1 MKRLF
6 SIFLSML
13 LISLVAGCDKLKAD
27 GDTSAPSK
35 APVPEKPGV
44 SQPKDDATES
54 RPVSESSQ
62 TGGETTADPVEA
74 EDPLVFTDE
83 SELQEILQ
91 GEWKYTSPYTGDD
104 QLELHFSGDGN
115 YYMEFE
121 TSGGDFLY
129 TYNGSYEIDTWTGE
143 SIDPPDMILFTLEE
157 TTDENFL
164 EGLPFSMGDYVI
176 SQKTLCDGEIMFQ
189 LGQTN
194 NGDGFF
200 SLLFEDYSP
209 VLRRSIDWQP
219 QGETEKDAEFF
230 ASVWKVD
237 HESRTVWLDTTSL
250 DGIFVNEDRHEALPY
265 PVADDVDLYDPY
277 PFGNALTP
285 GETCTVVT
293 DAEGVVQVLE
303 PFYSRKAMLSEE
315 EAFSLLADYEEV
327 QGYLQQGMI
336 MQMNGSTEEIEGV
349 TCQLVQLGTDDGE
362 LFTSEHLYAVSD
374 LGFAYRYDTSDE
386 AWVLLAFG

>member
-13 LISLVAGCDKLKAD
+13 LIGSFAGCDKLKAD
-27 GDTSAPSK
+27 GSTSAPPK
-35 APVPEKPGV
+35 VPVPEKPNV
-44 SQPKDDATES
+44 SQSKGDVQES
-54 RPVSESSQ
+54 RPAPESSLV
-62 TGGETTADPVEA
+62 GGETAAGSET
-74 EDPLVFTDE
+74 EDPLIFADE
-83 SELQEILQ
+83 GELQEILQ
-91 GEWKYTSPYTGDD
+91 GVWTYASPYTGDD
-104 QLELHFSGDGN
+104 QVELHFSGDGN

-129 TYNGSYEIDTWTGE
+129 TYNGSYEIDSWTGE

-164 EGLPFSMGDYVI
+164 EDLPLSLGDYVI
-176 SQKTLCDGEIMFQ
+176 SQKTLCDGEIMLQ
-189 LGQTN
+189 LGQAN

-200 SLLFEDYSP
+200 SLQFGDYYP

-265 PVADDVDLYDPY
+265 PVADGVDLYDPY
-277 PFGNALTP
+277 PFGNALAP

-293 DAEGVVQVLE
+293 DTEGVVQVLE
-303 PFYSRKAMLSEE
+303 PFYSRKAMMSEE
-315 EAFSLLADYEEV
+315 EVFSVLADYDEV
-327 QGYLQQGMI
+327 QGYLQQGMT
-336 MQMNGSTEEIEGV
+336 MQMDGSTEEIEGV
-349 TCQLVQLGTDDGE
+349 TCQLVLLGTDDGE
-362 LFTSEHLYAVSD
+362 LFTPEHLYAVSD
-374 LGFAYRYDTSDE
+374 LGSAYWYDTTNE
-386 AWVLLAFG
+386 VWALLAFG